1 MLRRAFSKN
10 LHSRLVFSPISN
22 SIQNSASI
30 LSCRKYS
37 VANAPIA
44 DLNASSVTIEKT
56 GSPKELTPPPK
67 LVFGHTFTGPTFI
80 RFNADVIDHMLTIE
94 WTSAKGWLPGRI
106 IPYQNLSL
114 DPATCVFHYAFEC
127 FEGMKAY
134 KVTRILL
141 PAYG

>member
-10 LHSRLVFSPISN
+10 LPSRWFSPVLKSV
-22 SIQNSASI
+22 QNPACI

-37 VANAPIA
+37 VSSPPIA
-44 DLNASSVTIEKT
+44 GMNASSVTIEKT
-56 GSPKELTPPPK
+56 GSPKELTPPPN
-67 LVFGHTFTGPTFI
+67 LVFGHTFTGSVI
-80 RFNADVIDHMLTIE
+80 HLNADLIDHMLTIE
-94 WTSAKGWLPGRI
+94 WTSAKGWLPARI

-134 KVTRILL
+134 KVTWNLVL
-141 PAYG
+141 AYG